1 MNEQQ
6 LKDLEKLLVEEI
18 DKRTISTIIT
28 HEEIEDLIL
37 IRKQT
42 AKYYSFLAKISDLL
56 LNYNKSLKVVK
67 GVGYKILSADEVIDK
82 ALKIAQKGEK
92 RLSEAMKMV
101 VKIDPEVLSLEY
113 KLKYDAI
120 TVKYQQMNAN
130 LIGGIKEIS
139 LLTSTKK
146 DRVRR
151 Y

>member
-120 TVKYQQMNAN
+120 TVK
-130 LIGGIKEIS
+130 
-139 LLTSTKK
+139 
-146 DRVRR
+146 
-151 Y
+151 